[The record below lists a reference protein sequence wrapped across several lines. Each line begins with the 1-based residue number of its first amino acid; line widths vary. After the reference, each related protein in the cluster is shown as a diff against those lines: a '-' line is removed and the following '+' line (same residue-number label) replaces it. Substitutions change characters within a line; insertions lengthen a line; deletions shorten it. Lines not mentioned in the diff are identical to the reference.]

1 MYKLTRLSALATVA
15 VAVSLVVGA
24 SSTVGAEDGRVAHI
38 TKTEIGI
45 YFRAD
50 PNNWESRGNL
60 AGVDGTT
67 VTLRCAIEGI
77 PVGEYNNRIWYLAD
91 DANGSG
97 YLPDHFLDTPVKA
110 NQWLAG
116 MPRCG
121 EDKTAPALAVPKSVF
136 FSGTASARGVAVE
149 NVSDRD
155 YALNDWASSGD
166 CKGEHIPGMVPDGVN
181 TLAGWSR
188 GRIAIVYFLAN
199 ASQEQRSKIHQIVL
213 FDPGATSDIAGSRL
227 FNRGHGCDFEYDVN
241 KLLADWL
248 SSDSQNRLTVIAGED
263 TEMKESPDDSSSRST
278 FAGMWKYYFA
288 GIWNQPFGDRVLVCD
303 YNVLS
308 HNDTL
313 RNFAGIVKNG
323 ASTCPAAPEGH
334 NLQSWH
340 P

>member
-1 MYKLTRLSALATVA
+1 MYKLARNAIAAVPVAL
-15 VAVSLVVGA
+15 SLVVGA
-24 SSTVGAEDGRVAHI
+24 SSAVGAEDGRVAHI
-38 TKTEIGI
+38 AKTQIGI
-45 YFRAD
+45 YFRSD
-50 PNNWESRGNL
+50 PNNWESRGAL

-67 VTLRCAIEGI
+67 VTLRCATEGMS
-77 PVGEYNNRIWYLAD
+77 VGEYGNRIWYLAD

-121 EDKTAPALAVPKSVF
+121 EDKAAPAPAAPKSVF
-136 FSGTASARGVAVE
+136 FSGTNSARGVAAH

-155 YALNDWASSGD
+155 YALNDWASNGN
-166 CKGEHIPGMVPDGVN
+166 CKGGHIPGMVPDTVD

-188 GRIAIVYFLAN
+188 GRIGVVYFLAN
-199 ASQEQRSKIHQIVL
+199 ATEDQKSKIHRIIL
-213 FDPGATSDIAGSRL
+213 FDPAATSDIAGSKF

-248 SSDSQNRLTVIAGED
+248 NSSAQNRLTVIAGMD
-263 TEMKESPDDSSSRST
+263 TEMKENVDDPSSRST

-288 GIWNQPFGDRVLVCD
+288 DVWNQPFADRALVCD
-303 YNVLS
+303 YNMLS
-308 HNDTL
+308 HNDSL
-313 RNFAGIVKNG
+313 RDFVGLVKSGSND
-323 ASTCPAAPEGH
+323 CPAAPEGH
-334 NLQSWH
+334 SLQAWH